1 MSVASKR
8 SRLVLSLSRLH
19 WNGGWRPPLPLC
31 LVQLLLPRLLLAQ
44 AQLPSLPSFL
54 SMEDDESRGSIF
66 FYFFDQESRGSM
78 RVPSIL
84 NSGQVVDLVG
94 FHAMP
99 CLQSY
104 LSVSSVIHPFIHA
117 SAAKLDATAGNW
129 SHCIPRTTRNSLTP
143 CCASAVQSNPTQSVP
158 EACLLLKS

>member
-1 MSVASKR
+1 MAAGVRPFPCALSSCCCPASCWL
-8 SRLVLSLSRLH
+8 RLSF
-19 WNGGWRPPLPLC
+19 PLF
-31 LVQLLLPRLLLAQ
+31 
-44 AQLPSLPSFL
+44 LPSFPWR
-54 SMEDDESRGSIF
+54 MMRAEGAFF

>member
-1 MSVASKR
+1 MEWRLAPGPSPVPLSSCCCPASCWL
-8 SRLVLSLSRLH
+8 RLSF
-19 WNGGWRPPLPLC
+19 PLF
-31 LVQLLLPRLLLAQ
+31 
-44 AQLPSLPSFL
+44 LPSFL

-129 SHCIPRTTRNSLTP
+129 SHCIPRTTRNSQTP